1 MLAAHEKRRKEP
13 SYTIPFLYEMLEIML
28 IWVVFS
34 LLEGSMNISTWTIFS
49 YVGSGL
55 WFLYTIYKLR
65 KVLIR
70 QTIHK
75 W

>member
-1 MLAAHEKRRKEP
+1 MLAAHEKRRKTP
-13 SYTIPFLYEMLEIML
+13 SYTMPFFYEILEIML

-34 LLEGSMNISTWTIFS
+34 IIEGNMNILAWNMFS
-49 YVGSGL
+49 YAVAGT
-55 WFLYTIYKLR
+55 WFLYTVYKLR

-70 QTIHK
+70 QTIHR